1 MNTDSSRSLESG
13 ADATSKPI
21 DAAEAAPV
29 TGATSV
35 AAAFPA
41 SSTANATRRVVDLAS
56 IAVAATADNSGRSP
70 KSTKAASAAKLA
82 ASPTSP
88 AFLAINTV
96 SMALLGLGII
106 LIVGACFSPT
116 PWLPLQPMVVASAYL
131 ALTSLGLLALLLV
144 QAMSANY
151 VHGNKRATAIWGTAT
166 LVLAVIAALVFAVY
180 RPTLEGT
187 IALGAPRVFWLV
199 FGGLLLVA
207 GGIVYQP
214 ANHLGKPGV
223 TSGSLISSRSVG
235 AGAGLGTGT
244 VAGASSSS
252 NAMDAD
258 ASTPGAGDVSAD
270 GGVSADFAAGTTSS
284 LKGTNASATGAGTNA
299 NAGAGT
305 VASTDQVD
313 VRMTSAQHFSERR
326 WSYFGTFLVLAA
338 WTIYRM
344 VIDVFEWYDM
354 LAAFGALIALSM
366 FLWGTLHHL
375 LKR

>member
-1 MNTDSSRSLESG
+1 M
-13 ADATSKPI
+13 
-21 DAAEAAPV
+21 
-29 TGATSV
+29 
-35 AAAFPA
+35 
-41 SSTANATRRVVDLAS
+41 DLAS
-56 IAVAATADNSGRSP
+56 IAVVATADNSGSSP
-70 KSTKAASAAKLA
+70 KSTKAANAAKLA

-131 ALTSLGLLALLLV
+131 TLTSLGLLALLLL
-144 QAMSANY
+144 QAVSANY

-166 LVLAVIAALVFAVY
+166 LLLAVIAALVFAVY

-214 ANHLGKPGV
+214 ANHLGRPGAN
-223 TSGSLISSRSVG
+223 SGSLSKAKGISIDAGVDLG
-235 AGAGLGTGT
+235 AGT
-244 VAGASSSS
+244 SSSEI
-252 NAMDAD
+252 DAD
-258 ASTPGAGDVSAD
+258 AGTQSAGEPSTVDHNGADSVTGMASGTKEVSA
-270 GGVSADFAAGTTSS
+270 
-284 LKGTNASATGAGTNA
+284 GAN
-299 NAGAGT
+299 
-305 VASTDQVD
+305 TDQVD
-313 VRMTSAQHFSERR
+313 VRVTSAQHFSERR

-344 VIDVFEWYDM
+344 AVNVFEWYDM
-354 LAAFGALIALSM
+354 LAAFGALIALGM

-375 LKR
+375 WGR